1 MAPVPYVF
9 IGDDFTGAS
18 DTLAT
23 LSERRWRTQLYLR
36 TPAADTVSSENLDA
50 LGIATDLRALP
61 PEVIIRHIDMLA
73 PQVAAFRPRIVHYKV
88 CSTFDSAVHTGNIG
102 AAVGALERHLQPAVT
117 AIIGGQPSLGRY
129 CSFGTLFARGGDG
142 ETYRIDRHP
151 VMKRHPI
158 TPMTEADLRLHL
170 GGQGL
175 DGLQL
180 VGLTE
185 LAKGEKALASLLR
198 EAVQPGQKRFLFDAT
213 DQHHLE
219 IIGRVLTEI
228 ATGSGDPLL
237 LVGASSVAEALV
249 TARPIPRESMQ
260 AAPADHPGAPCLIV
274 AGSRSS
280 VTAEQVA
287 TAVSFRKRAVTAKD
301 LEDET
306 LFAALVEEC
315 CESIRE
321 GRHMLAHLLPEEEY
335 GLSAKD
341 LSSHLA
347 ELVSRVLARVPLQVL
362 GIAGGDTSS
371 IIAQNIGLESLEFEK
386 RLGKGVAVCRAR
398 SRIAHRDGL
407 RVMFKGGQV
416 GAPDVFDAF
425 VLGS

>member
-1 MAPVPYVF
+1 MPYVF

-23 LSERRWRTQLYLR
+23 LAERGWRAQLYLQ
-36 TPAADTVSSENLDA
+36 TPTAETVSSGSLEA

-61 PEVIIRHIDMLA
+61 PEVIIRQIDMLA

-102 AAVGALERHLQPAVT
+102 VAVGALERHLQPAVT
-117 AIIGGQPSLGRY
+117 AVIGGQPSLGRY

-158 TPMTEADLRLHL
+158 TPMAEADLRLHL
-170 GGQGL
+170 GEQGL

-180 VGLTE
+180 VCLNQ
-185 LAKGEKALASLLR
+185 LAMGEKALASLLQ
-198 EAVQPGQKRFLFDAT
+198 EAVQSGQKRFLFDAT

-219 IIGRVLTEI
+219 IVGRVLTDI
-228 ATGSGDPLL
+228 TAGIGTPLL
-237 LVGASSVAEALV
+237 LVGASSVAEALA
-249 TARPIPRESMQ
+249 TARHTQGGSAQP
-260 AAPADHPGAPCLIV
+260 APADRPGTPCLIV

-315 CESIRE
+315 CKSIRE
-321 GRHMLAHLLPEEEY
+321 GRHMLTHLLPEEEY

-341 LSSHLA
+341 LSSRLA
-347 ELVSRVLARVPLQVL
+347 EVVSRVLSRVALQVL

-371 IIAQNIGLESLEFEK
+371 IIAQNIDLESLEFDR

-398 SRIAHRDGL
+398 SRIAQRDGL

-416 GAPDVFDAF
+416 GSPDVFDAF
-425 VLGS
+425 VRGS